1 MYILHAQPSK
11 IICEHRKS
19 GETNPY
25 QAAEQTYRFII
36 MQGVD
41 IFCIHQ
47 NLIPFFLPEVHCPIN
62 NLNVRI
68 KNKRI
73 HGIVRLLLIR
83 LINQTYSVASVPAL
97 TLCSWIFRFILGQ
110 LDSLLYSAH
119 VITWMVLYPRDSR
132 RRPCCLSSVI
142 LQVARCFHFF

>member
-1 MYILHAQPSK
+1 MYCMLIAQPSK

-25 QAAEQTYRFII
+25 QAAEQTYQFII

-68 KNKRI
+68 KK
-73 HGIVRLLLIR
+73 
-83 LINQTYSVASVPAL
+83 
-97 TLCSWIFRFILGQ
+97 
-110 LDSLLYSAH
+110 SAF
-119 VITWMVLYPRDSR
+119 TVLSGF
-132 RRPCCLSSVI
+132 CLSGS
-142 LQVARCFHFF
+142 